1 MKRTMVAVAV
11 CLFAVTAGAATVN
24 LTKDSDN
31 GFTNAYGWASGK
43 APEAGNN
50 YLVANGRYLR
60 GDYSQGFAGDSL
72 QFGIVGESEGVF
84 FKEHVGT
91 HTFTKLIL
99 ANGYYRTWM
108 SSNGQAAHICGA
120 VEVTSPESAPFR
132 LHSTH
137 NSGTGWYIT
146 YWDAAFT
153 GAEGTGLKVGP
164 YPNALKSAGQTIF
177 TGDNTSYLGS
187 ISAYGTNAVFA
198 FTTGNYLGGAL
209 SSFKADALS
218 LEDGTTLEC
227 QGADVTLSSSL
238 NRGITVKA
246 TGGRISV
253 PSGKSLRIE
262 WPITGSGALSK
273 TGAGTLTLASAM
285 SLSEPFV
292 VDGGNVKFASGFS
305 NAGSGGVSVVSGGE
319 LYVVPG
325 DEVEVSGLAF
335 DGGAIRLSYDETTV
349 ESGVLVLNGECTG
362 WPIPVYPL
370 ATRGLKVPFLKVPTS
385 IKTVTAADFVK
396 PDDFAATGLP
406 SATFTVETEGSMQ
419 TVYAQTADRVTV
431 SDTYNG
437 AANTKAFIT
446 YGSEKGRWSDNS
458 LPHSGADYQVGGGK
472 TLYAQGVSGAYTFPG
487 ESLSLVGTS
496 EKKAFLDFNNTSMT
510 SFTGDIRTTDYVKMY
525 PKANAGAEFHIC
537 GRLYVGG
544 TPAISDNGLDFRA
557 NANDITVCVD
567 SVVSGP
573 GAMSFQPTQANYTN
587 TYFFTAE
594 NLYRGTYFVYM
605 GTASSKVTLKFATA
619 ESWGTNPSSF
629 QEKGVLLQSG
639 SGSTAELY
647 PNGSQTVSQP
657 NRGMFLSGPSSHV
670 RVDDGDTFEFKSPLT
685 FRGGCKSFKVGG
697 GTWAVGGTVSIDTPA
712 SGTPSLTVSDGCL
725 RADNAKAFLN
735 VAVTVD
741 EGAGLAA
748 KYRPGE
754 TSDVAT
760 YGMIV
765 TNSAR
770 FAVSGDVLKVKVE
783 TNGQK
788 VRADET
794 IAVLTVPEETASVL
808 DAKRFRFEHD
818 DAYGRYPV
826 LAKDVVEVSGTQC
839 IRYSCRFTKG
849 TKIIFR

>member
-11 CLFAVTAGAATVN
+11 CLFAAAAGASTVN

-43 APEAGNN
+43 APEAGND
-50 YLVANGRYLR
+50 YLVANGHYLR

-72 QFGIVGESEGVF
+72 QFGIVGGSEGIF
-84 FKEHVGT
+84 FKEHAGT

-120 VEVTSPESAPFR
+120 VEVTSPDSAPFR

-137 NSGTGWYIT
+137 NSGTGWYLT

-198 FTTGNYLGGAL
+198 FTTGNSLGGAL
-209 SSFKADALS
+209 SSFRADAIS

-253 PSGKSLRIE
+253 PSGKALRIE

-305 NAGSGGVSVVSGGE
+305 NAGSGGVSVASGGDVS
-319 LYVVPG
+319 VVPG
-325 DEVEVSGLAF
+325 DEVVVRDLSF
-335 DGGAIRLSYDETTV
+335 DGGAIRLSYDETT
-349 ESGVLVLNGECTG
+349 ETSGMLVLSGECTG

-385 IKTVTAADFVK
+385 VKTVTAADFAK
-396 PDDFAATGLP
+396 PEDLAATGLP
-406 SATFTVETEGSMQ
+406 SAKFTVETDGGMQ
-419 TVYAQTADRVTV
+419 TVYAEMSALVTAVGTPA
-431 SDTYNG
+431 YFIYE
-437 AANTKAFIT
+437 AAK
-446 YGSEKGRWSDNS
+446 WSDSNI
-458 LPHSGADYQVGGGK
+458 PHSGADYQVGSGK
-472 TLYAQGVSGAYTFPG
+472 KLLTQGLSAEYTFKG
-487 ESLSLVGTS
+487 ESLYFVGAS
-496 EKKAFLDFNNTSMT
+496 GSKASWEFNTGLDR
-510 SFTGDIRTTDYVKMY
+510 FTADLRAGAYVY
-525 PKANAGAEFHIC
+525 ATPKAKTGTELHLC
-537 GRLYVGG
+537 GRLFLNMANSVD
-544 TPAISDNGLDFRA
+544 SDNGLDFRGMQ
-557 NANDITVCVD
+557 NNLTVFID
-567 SVVSGP
+567 SVVSGN
-573 GAMSFQPTQANYTN
+573 GRMSFQPYAANYTN
-587 TYFFTAE
+587 TYFFTAD
-594 NLYRGTYFVYM
+594 NTHKGTYFVY
-605 GTASSKVTLKFATA
+605 GGSQDKAESLTVLKFAKA
-619 ESWGTNPSSF
+619 ESWGTNPLSSM
-629 QEKGVLLQSG
+629 ESGVQLQG
-639 SGSTAELY
+639 RTELY
-647 PNGSQTVSQP
+647 PVGSQIINLP
-657 NRGMFLSGPSSHV
+657 NQQVKFYSTGSRL
-670 RVDDGDTFEFKSPLT
+670 RVDAGEVFELKSPVK
-685 FRGGCKSFKVGG
+685 FNNGGSAQYVASVTKVGG
-697 GTWAVGGTVSIDTPA
+697 GTWAVGGAVTVERNGLSEWPR
-712 SGTPSLTVSDGCL
+712 LTIQEGFI
-725 RADNAKAFLN
+725 RPDNPIAFRN
-735 VAVTVD
+735 VAVTIG
-741 EGAGLAA
+741 ENGGIAA

-765 TNSAR
+765 TNAAR
-770 FAVSGDVLKVKVE
+770 FAVSGDTLKVKVE

-788 VRADET
+788 AHASEA
-794 IAVLTVPEETASVL
+794 IAFLTVPEETAAVL
-808 DAKRFRFEHD
+808 DAKHIRFEHD
-818 DAYGRYPV
+818 DPADRSAVLVRDTLIYSGRPSV
-826 LAKDVVEVSGTQC
+826 
-839 IRYSCRFTKG
+839 RYSCKFVRGMVIT
-849 TKIIFR
+849 FR

>member
-50 YLVANGRYLR
+50 YLVANGHYLR

-120 VEVTSPESAPFR
+120 VEVTSPDSAPFR

-137 NSGTGWYIT
+137 NSGTGWYLT

-164 YPNALKSAGQTIF
+164 YPNALMSAGQTIF

-198 FTTGNYLGGAL
+198 FTTGNSLGGAL
-209 SSFKADALS
+209 SSFRADAIS

-227 QGADVTLSSSL
+227 QGADVALSSSL

-246 TGGRISV
+246 TGGSISV

-305 NAGSGGVSVVSGGE
+305 NAGSGGVSVASGGE

-335 DGGAIRLSYDETTV
+335 DGGAIRLSYDETTG
-349 ESGVLVLNGECTG
+349 ESGVLTLNGECTG

-385 IKTVTAADFVK
+385 VKTVTASDFAK
-396 PDDFAATGLP
+396 PEDLAATGLP
-406 SATFTVETEGSMQ
+406 SAKFTVETDGGMQ
-419 TVYAQTADRVTV
+419 TVYAEMSQIVTV
-431 SDTYNG
+431 ASG
-437 AANTKAFIT
+437 SSQAFIYPT
-446 YGSEKGRWSDNS
+446 DANKWSDS
-458 LPHSGADYQVGGGK
+458 KVMHAGADYSIGGGK
-472 TLYAQGVSGAYTFPG
+472 KLVSWGMTGDYTIPG
-487 ESLSLVGTS
+487 DSVTVAGTS
-496 EKKAFLDFNNTSMT
+496 SSKAQWDMGYTGNDLNRI
-510 SFTGDIRTTDYVKMY
+510 TGDVR
-525 PKANAGAEFHIC
+525 AGNYALFRPTAPDGEELHLD
-537 GRLYVGG
+537 GRLYVYG
-544 TPAISDNGLDFRA
+544 TAGSDSSLDFRSA
-557 NANDITVCVD
+557 KSGISLVID
-567 SVVSGP
+567 SVVSGA
-573 GAMSFQPTQANYTN
+573 GCMSFQPGDNYYTN
-587 TYFFTAE
+587 TYRFTA
-594 NLYRGTYFVYM
+594 NNTYTGTYFLY
-605 GTASSKVTLKFATA
+605 GPKTATLTTLEFENA
-619 ESWGTNPSSF
+619 ESWGSNPASF
-629 QEKGVLLQSG
+629 KDIGMTVQGKVVLHPIGV
-639 SGSTAELY
+639 
-647 PNGSQTVSQP
+647 QTVDQP
-657 NRGMFLSGPSSHV
+657 NRQIRFYSSGSMV
-670 RVDDGDTFEFKSPLT
+670 RVDAGEMFELKSPIK
-685 FRGGCKSFKVGG
+685 FNNGGSAQYVASVTKIGG
-697 GTWAVGGTVSIDTPA
+697 GTWAVGGSVTVDRNGLADWPR
-712 SGTPSLTVSDGCL
+712 LTVEEGFI
-725 RADNAKAFLN
+725 RPDNPIAFRN
-735 VAVTVD
+735 VAVTIGENGGV
-741 EGAGLAA
+741 AA

-765 TNSAR
+765 TNAAR
-770 FAVSGDVLKVKVE
+770 FAVSGDTLKVKVE

-788 VRADET
+788 ARASEA
-794 IAVLTVPEETASVL
+794 IAFLTVPEETAAVL
-808 DAKRFRFEHD
+808 DAKHIRFEHD
-818 DAYGRYPV
+818 DPADRSAVLVRDTLTYSGRPSV
-826 LAKDVVEVSGTQC
+826 
-839 IRYSCRFTKG
+839 RYSCKFVRGMVIT
-849 TKIIFR
+849 FR